1 MNLAIDCFRLVKGDQ
16 SKNGI
21 YDLTV
26 KLIQYLGNE
35 NTRRDMEHH
44 IMVMGNTTNQNDMD
58 VDGISFLLMEG
69 DPENKMHSD
78 WWQKWKVGAIARK
91 LGCDRI
97 FFPEGRLPF
106 MYKGR
111 KTIMIYEDRSEKD
124 KKISRKII
132 SAAKRSDHIIV
143 IHEATKNKL
152 VAAVPSTSD
161 RIRLL
166 KDLGTKNRNPMELG
180 GYWTDLFSD

>member
-16 SKNGI
+16 STNGI
-21 YDLTV
+21 YELTV

-35 NTRRDMEHH
+35 NSRRDMEHH
-44 IMVMGNTTNQNDMD
+44 IMVMGNTTNQCDMD
-58 VDGISFLLMEG
+58 VDGVSFLLMEG
-69 DPENKMHSD
+69 DPGDRVLSA
-78 WWQKWKVGAIARK
+78 WWQKWKSGAIARK

-97 FFPEGRLPF
+97 FFPEGRLPIV
-106 MYKGR
+106 YSGR

-124 KKISRKII
+124 KKISWKQVM
-132 SAAKRSDHIIV
+132 AARRSDHIIV
-143 IHEATKNKL
+143 IHEATKRKL
-152 VAAVPSTSD
+152 VASAPETEK

-180 GYWTDLFSD
+180 GYWIDLFSD